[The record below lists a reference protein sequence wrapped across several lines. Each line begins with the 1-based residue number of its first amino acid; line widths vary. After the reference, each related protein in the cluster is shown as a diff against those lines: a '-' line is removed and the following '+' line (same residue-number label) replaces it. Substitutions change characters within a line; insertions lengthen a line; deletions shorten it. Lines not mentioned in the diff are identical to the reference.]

1 MAAIKRPG
9 AEAAV
14 VKGWLAS
21 RKWLL
26 ARRVSQLGILALF
39 LLGPLAGI
47 WIVKG
52 NLNFSYTLGVLP
64 LTDPYVLLQ
73 SVLTRHAPEGKAIL
87 GAMIVAAFYVLVGGR
102 AYCSWVCPVN
112 MVADLA
118 HWLRRKLGITK
129 SVRIARSVRYWLLG
143 ATLVL
148 AGATGTI
155 AWELVNPVSMFHRG
169 LIFGVGAAWAVV
181 LAVFLF
187 DLVFSD
193 RGWCGHVCPVGAFY
207 SVLAMK
213 SPVRV
218 TAVRRAH
225 CNDCMD
231 CYAVCPE
238 MQVIK
243 PALKG
248 AARGTGPVILS
259 PNCTNCGRCIDV
271 CSKSVFRFGVRFD
284 DREVA
289 PSPAKAGG
297 VAQVAI
303 ADRA

>member
-1 MAAIKRPG
+1 MAAVTRPG
-9 AEAAV
+9 AEATV
-14 VKGWLAS
+14 VKGWLGS
-21 RKWLL
+21 HKWLL

-39 LLGPLAGI
+39 LLGPLAGV

-64 LTDPYVLLQ
+64 LADPYVLLQ
-73 SVLTRHAPEGKAIL
+73 SALAGHAPERKALVGAAIVL
-87 GAMIVAAFYVLVGGR
+87 GFYFLVGGR
-102 AYCSWVCPVN
+102 VYCSWVCPVN

-118 HWLRRKLGITK
+118 HWLRWKLGITK

-248 AARGTGPVILS
+248 AARSASPVILS

-271 CSKSVFRFGVRFD
+271 CSKEVFRFGLRYD
-284 DREVA
+284 GREDA
-289 PSPAKAGG
+289 PSPTIAGAG
-297 VAQVAI
+297 AQA
-303 ADRA
+303 ACSERA